1 MLMRKMMLILGLLT
15 LILAACSGMVG
26 RSGNKEAV
34 NGSGTLIA
42 NPKILGSFYP
52 IDGTQYQLA
61 SIISSGDGEGSYD
74 FTQLFSRGRSDYSVY
89 NYVFLDTQ
97 SESVYALLPSNED
110 SILSIQGYPVP
121 DSNATPKIPVAWW
134 FYTLAKDDTNQDEK
148 LTLADEKTL
157 AISDV
162 GGKGYTELV
171 SGVDVVLGDVY
182 KDGNILLLIYRAKD
196 KNFLAHVDLT
206 SRKVTQTTELPSF
219 GDDVK

>member
-26 RSGNKEAV
+26 RSGNKEL
-34 NGSGTLIA
+34 NTSGTPI
-42 NPKILGSFYP
+42 PVKKVLGGFHP

-61 SIISSGDGEGSYD
+61 SIDIPSEGGGRYD
-74 FTQLFSRGRSDYSVY
+74 FSQLFSSGRSDYGVY
-89 NYVFLDTQ
+89 NYVFWDTQ

>member
-1 MLMRKMMLILGLLT
+1 MRKMMPVLVLLAIL
-15 LILAACSGMVG
+15 LAACSGMVG
-26 RSGNKEAV
+26 RSGNKEIGA
-34 NGSGTLIA
+34 SGTPIA

-52 IDGTQYQLA
+52 IHGTHYQLA
-61 SIISSGDGEGSYD
+61 SIISSGDGESSYD
-74 FTQLFSRGRSDYSVY
+74 FSQLFSRGRFDYSVY

-97 SESVYALLPSNED
+97 SESVYALLPNNED

-121 DSNATPKIPVAWW
+121 DANATPTIPVAWW

-171 SGVDVVLGDVY
+171 SGVDQVLGDVY
-182 KDGNILLLIYRAKD
+182 KDGNILLLIYRAKG
-196 KNFLAHVDLT
+196 KNFLAHIDLT